1 MPKARIKW
9 RLCGQR
15 PAFQASVPTVGDIPH
30 YSKVKV
36 PSHISDGR
44 AFYPVLTSPITANAP
59 GNEAIF
65 KPKLVVRLSLYEN
78 YCFDVMWRYEGS
90 GEVSFKQ
97 SKSKEEEGVFLN
109 TSLVF
114 IRWSIAW
121 NSTNSIN
128 AMHCNGPTLV
138 TVVPLKAASHCYPK
152 HQSPWCSVNSVQV
165 ADYNSIWQCNWW
177 IGAAVNSTRVL
188 GQRPQLNLSIGPLQ

>member
-1 MPKARIKW
+1 MWTGWHIWARREHIVVRIWQMPKARIKW

-65 KPKLVVRLSLYEN
+65 KPKLVVRWSLYEN
-78 YCFDVMWRYEGS
+78 YCFDVMWRCEGS

-128 AMHCNGPTLV
+128 AMDQHWW
-138 TVVPLKAASHCYPK
+138 H
-152 HQSPWCSVNSVQV
+152 WCH
-165 ADYNSIWQCNWW
+165 
-177 IGAAVNSTRVL
+177 
-188 GQRPQLNLSIGPLQ
+188 

>member
-1 MPKARIKW
+1 MTQQIVSKSSFIKSLLKSFFYFRNLSKDRSCVD
-9 RLCGQR
+9 RLTHLSTTRAHCCAYLTNAEG
-15 PAFQASVPTVGDIPH
+15 SD
-30 YSKVKV
+30 KVKIMWTKTSFSGISAHCWWY
-36 PSHISDGR
+36 PALLQSKSTMSHISAGR

-65 KPKLVVRLSLYEN
+65 KPKLVVRWSLYEN
-78 YCFDVMWRYEGS
+78 YCFDVMWRCEGS

-128 AMHCNGPTLV
+128 AMDQHWW
-138 TVVPLKAASHCYPK
+138 H
-152 HQSPWCSVNSVQV
+152 WCH
-165 ADYNSIWQCNWW
+165 
-177 IGAAVNSTRVL
+177 
-188 GQRPQLNLSIGPLQ
+188 